1 MAVDQLYIDEDYIED
16 GHFQTGVEIVWGERR
31 VLVPVL
37 ALTLV
42 QSTPTTIYNLDLNE
56 FRMALKALEAS
67 EVGAPYPDTHRHNT
81 IVTLG
86 GVTFARLIEVINDY
100 VVEFEDG
107 NYAVNLVG
115 ANSNVADR
123 VVVNQVSVRSA
134 NSAGLV
140 QIAGGSSDPVTIAEQ
155 VRLNLA
161 LELSRLDI
169 AVSTRATPA
178 DVIALS

>member
-1 MAVDQLYIDEDYIED
+1 MPDYLYIDEDYIDD

-31 VLVPVL
+31 VIVPRLV
-37 ALTLV
+37 LTLV
-42 QSTPTTIYNLDLNE
+42 QTNPTTIYNLDLNT
-56 FRMALKALEAS
+56 FRLALKALEAS
-67 EVGAPYPDTHRHNT
+67 EVGMAYPDTNRHNT

-86 GVTFARLIEVINDY
+86 GVTFARLIEMINDY

-107 NYAVNLVG
+107 GYAVNLVG
-115 ANSNVADR
+115 ANSNVGDR

-134 NSAGLV
+134 NSAGLIEV
-140 QIAGGSSDPVTIAEQ
+140 VGGTAAAEAIAEQ

-169 AVSTRATPA
+169 AISTRATPA
-178 DVIALS
+178 DIVALS